1 MRNVPAVSIKFF
13 YKAGINSNVCNP
25 HYGHGPVGEKT
36 VEIIPRDRGSSHAL
50 LLLCSLEGI
59 DTEMMLQTRLL
70 NTYSTGDPAW
80 LVFLQTYSPEFNVA
94 ELKQKT
100 T

>member
-1 MRNVPAVSIKFF
+1 M
-13 YKAGINSNVCNP
+13 CNP

-36 VEIIPRDRGSSHAL
+36 VEIIPRDRGSSGHTL

-70 NTYSTGDPAW
+70 YTYRTEDAG
-80 LVFLQTYSPEFNVA
+80 
-94 ELKQKT
+94 
-100 T
+100 

>member
-1 MRNVPAVSIKFF
+1 M
-13 YKAGINSNVCNP
+13 
-25 HYGHGPVGEKT
+25 GEKT
-36 VEIIPRDRGSSHAL
+36 AEIIRRDQGSSHTL

-70 NTYSTGDPAW
+70 NTYSTGGSW
-80 LVFLQTYSPEFNVA
+80 LVFLPTYSPEFNV
-94 ELKQKT
+94 LKQKT